1 MLKNLIIIGAGGV
14 GRETA
19 LIVEAINNVA
29 KEWNILGFVD
39 DNKAIHN
46 KEVND
51 YKVLGGL
58 DYLLDYKEE
67 VYVVCA
73 ISNYEIKK
81 KIINAIKNSNSNIS
95 FTNIIHP
102 TIKLNKTVKVGNGCI
117 IYPGNIITA
126 NIEIGNHVIISPKC
140 GIGHDSVIKDY
151 CTLLWN
157 VNVSGNVLLEEGVTM
172 GSGSTIIQGKK
183 IGKGSFIGA
192 GALVI
197 RDIKESSTA
206 VGVPTRY
213 ISEVEGNEENI
224 VCNNYS
230 YNS

>member
-14 GRETA
+14 GRESA
-19 LIVEAINNVA
+19 LIVEDINEV
-29 KEWNILGFVD
+29 KEEWNILGFVD

-46 KEVND
+46 QEINN

-58 DYLLDYKEE
+58 DYILNYKEE

-73 ISNYEIKK
+73 IANYEVKK
-81 KIINAIKNSNSNIS
+81 KIINKLQDSNLNIR
-95 FTNIIHP
+95 FANLIHP
-102 TIKLNKTVKVGNGCI
+102 SIKINSTVTIGTGCI
-117 IYPGNIITA
+117 IYQGNIITA
-126 NIEIGNHVIISPKC
+126 NIEIGNHVILSPKC
-140 GIGHDSVIKDY
+140 GIGHDTVIKDY

-183 IGKGSFIGA
+183 IEKGSFIGA
-192 GALVI
+192 GAVVI
-197 RDIKESSTA
+197 RDIRESSTV

-224 VCNNYS
+224 VCNNC
-230 YNS
+230 